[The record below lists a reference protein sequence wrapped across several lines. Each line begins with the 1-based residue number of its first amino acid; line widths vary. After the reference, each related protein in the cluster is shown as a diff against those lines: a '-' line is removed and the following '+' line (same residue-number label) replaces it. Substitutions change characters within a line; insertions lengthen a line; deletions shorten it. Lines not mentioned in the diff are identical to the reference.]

1 MIKLSRFV
9 ASTAILTVFFW
20 GCASDDITKD
30 NLTQILRSGAKN
42 IQAEAQSDNYVIR
55 QGDQMQISVWGYPEF
70 NSTANVKE
78 GVGTVPPMRLGL

>member
-20 GCASDDITKD
+20 GCASDVITKD